1 MFSTQE
7 ELKDKLMKMKFSS
20 MGAYKKM
27 VEKNW
32 ELINTP
38 HTAGDFQVKSDWM
51 ENNLEVWDKVFT
63 FNPYN
68 KLETDGGE
76 KDR

>member
-32 ELINTP
+32 
-38 HTAGDFQVKSDWM
+38 
-51 ENNLEVWDKVFT
+51 
-63 FNPYN
+63 
-68 KLETDGGE
+68 
-76 KDR
+76 